1 MDEQSFYVLDG
12 KPGLRQSYA
21 CRLHVESRA
30 IHAGECLGEI
40 RHAHFETTQIP

>member
-1 MDEQSFYVLDG
+1 
-12 KPGLRQSYA
+12 
-21 CRLHVESRA
+21 VESRA